1 MSSAIICDKCSKAM
15 YADSRSD
22 KDAYAK
28 VTIEYC
34 RDTSW
39 LHLCKKCYRRFAMEY
54 FGFTE
59 EEFRE
64 EYGLSMDDEDEG
76 ELNTDSSKLDNKN
89 DDLISRAEALEFK
102 VSRGMF
108 EDGTMYVPCGEVKDY
123 LRKLSPAQPGQIKG
137 HWYFSNIDFVTHCSA
152 CGQSEW
158 RGYIPT
164 PEETTKWM
172 PICPKCGARM
182 EVKE

>member
-28 VTIEYC
+28 ITIEYC

-59 EEFRE
+59 EEFQE
-64 EYGLSMDDEDEG
+64 EYGLSMDDEDE
-76 ELNTDSSKLDNKN
+76 
-89 DDLISRAEALEFK
+89 
-102 VSRGMF
+102 
-108 EDGTMYVPCGEVKDY
+108 
-123 LRKLSPAQPGQIKG
+123 
-137 HWYFSNIDFVTHCSA
+137 
-152 CGQSEW
+152 
-158 RGYIPT
+158 
-164 PEETTKWM
+164 
-172 PICPKCGARM
+172 
-182 EVKE
+182 